1 MITKK
6 RKIKSKVISSRV
18 KEKSNKGKIDIYCR
32 LIYDQT
38 IIFFIQQGIIPEIV
52 ILRLVNR

>member
-38 IIFFIQQGIIPEIV
+38 IIFFTQGIIPEIV